1 METSWCGLRERAL
14 RILRKGKT
22 VETVNDMLDA
32 AQKKLIAERWDEAH
46 ERMLESVLAENEELR
61 KVFEE
66 SPEKKELYKFK
77 ILDA

>member
-1 METSWCGLRERAL
+1 M
-14 RILRKGKT
+14 
-22 VETVNDMLDA
+22 ETVNDMLDV

-46 ERMLESVLAENEELR
+46 EWMLEGVLAENEELR

-66 SPEKKELYKFK
+66 SPGKKELYKFK

>member
-1 METSWCGLRERAL
+1 MRVLRER
-14 RILRKGKT
+14 KT